1 MIALG
6 RADSSQCA
14 PKDQNYAAR
23 QGTPRPC
30 GDATVPFQRHSLS
43 MSPKDYVSFFRLCVV
58 SLCVFSVVVV
68 ARSYYNPRSN
78 KEGKWPCLAL

>member
-14 PKDQNYAAR
+14 PKDPNYAAR

-30 GDATVPFQRHSLS
+30 GDATVPFQSQFVNVAKGLC
-43 MSPKDYVSFFRLCVV
+43 KLFQTLCCVIVRLLRRRC
-58 SLCVFSVVVV
+58 C
-68 ARSYYNPRSN
+68 
-78 KEGKWPCLAL
+78 